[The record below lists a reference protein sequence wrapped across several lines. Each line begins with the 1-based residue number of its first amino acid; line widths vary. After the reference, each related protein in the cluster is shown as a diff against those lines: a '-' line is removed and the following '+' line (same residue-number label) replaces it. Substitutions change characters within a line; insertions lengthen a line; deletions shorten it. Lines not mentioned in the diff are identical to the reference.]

1 MKSNK
6 IICIFLC
13 FFTTSIFAFE
23 GYGYSPME
31 DSSDYY
37 GSDNTGDDDN
47 NYNNTY
53 SDSNY
58 ARQEQSDSYNP
69 QFKKYSKPR
78 KEFVGSGKAFVFD
91 PKELRWFAYYNGSLI
106 NSGRASGGRYYCPD
120 IGKPC
125 KTPVGVFQVSR
136 KGGID
141 CKSSKYPIGKGNA
154 PMPYCMFFK
163 GGFAIHGSWALPN
176 YNASHG
182 CIRVHPEDA
191 RWLNQAFMSSGTRVI
206 VKSY

>member
-1 MKSNK
+1 MKVTK
-6 IICIFLC
+6 ITAAFLLL
-13 FFTTSIFAFE
+13 FTAQGFAFE
-23 GYGYSPME
+23 GYEYSPA
-31 DSSDYY
+31 DDSDYY
-37 GSDNTGDDDN
+37 GSDN
-47 NYNNTY
+47 NY
-53 SDSNY
+53 
-58 ARQEQSDSYNP
+58 DSYSTNYSNESTTSTEKEYSP
-69 QFKKYSKPR
+69 QFKKYSSAR
-78 KEFVGSGKAFVFD
+78 KELVGAGKTFVFD
-91 PKELRWFAYYNGSLI
+91 PKQLQWFAYYNGSLI

-125 KTPVGVFQVSR
+125 KTPVGVFRVSH
-136 KGGID
+136 KGGPE

-182 CIRVHPEDA
+182 CIRVHPSDA
-191 RWLNQAFMSSGTRVI
+191 RWLNQAFMSPGTRVI